1 MYQQVTL
8 AGCSY
13 CSYFTSVW
21 WKASQLELGKEGVD
35 VKVVGPVTFFSVL
48 GSQESR
54 VPIGQTTYTSIWRW

>member
-1 MYQQVTL
+1 M
-8 AGCSY
+8 
-13 CSYFTSVW
+13 W

-54 VPIGQTTYTSIWRW
+54 VPIGQTTYTSIWRR